1 MEDLA
6 LVATV
11 PVAKGK
17 ATFKS
22 GPKKGKLRPGCR
34 FKSKRTYCTPEVAA
48 RLGVSKPKARGR
60 GRRGP
65 IIAKTPQGAERQAVF
80 QALLESRKRLKMAR
94 EMGDCGQLRHSAQKI
109 AQALNYMSRLPVK
122 KTKSNPTASP
132 SVRNARYQKELER
145 IKGDVIGCGVP
156 TSAPGSR
163 HAASSAS
170 NAAAR
175 AQYEAFMAS
184 RGQAPRPASEW
195 EAAARAAQT
204 EENLRRIERLR
215 TRGTVKVDGLGKVV
229 PIKQALVKSG
239 PRKGKLKKGYAYGS
253 GHHAGKAIKIR

>member
-11 PVAKGK
+11 PVAKKK
-17 ATFKS
+17 ALFKS
-22 GPKKGKLRPGCR
+22 GPKKNKLRPGCR
-34 FKSKRTYCTPEVAA
+34 FKGKRVLCTPEVAA
-48 RLGVSKPKARGR
+48 RLGKTVKPRGR
-60 GRRGP
+60 GKMRGP

-80 QALLESRKRLKMAR
+80 QALLEARKRLKMAR
-94 EMGDCGQLRHSAQKI
+94 DMGDCGQLRHSAQKI

-122 KTKSNPTASP
+122 KTKGNPSASA

-156 TSAPGSR
+156 SGSR
-163 HAASSAS
+163 HAASSAA

-175 AQYEAFMAS
+175 AQYEEFMRS

-204 EENLRRIERLR
+204 EENLRRMERLR
-215 TRGTVKVDGLGKVV
+215 TKGTVKVDGLGKVRS
-229 PIKQALVKSG
+229 KK
-239 PRKGKLKKGYAYGS
+239 RK
-253 GHHAGKAIKIR
+253 R